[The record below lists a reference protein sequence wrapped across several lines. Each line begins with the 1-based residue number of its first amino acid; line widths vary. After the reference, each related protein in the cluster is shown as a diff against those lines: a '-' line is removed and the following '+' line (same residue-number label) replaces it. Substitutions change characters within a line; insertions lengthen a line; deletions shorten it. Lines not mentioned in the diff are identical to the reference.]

1 MRKLMNISFNK
12 YLIYFWLTRPKMI
25 TVIINLQSFAPQSKT
40 IDLCTVSG
48 HLNLKKKN
56 GLYKLVARTMYFN

>member
-1 MRKLMNISFNK
+1 MNISFNK

-40 IDLCTVSG
+40 IDFCTISG
-48 HLNLKKKN
+48 HLKFEEKKWP
-56 GLYKLVARTMYFN
+56 L